1 VRVLVIG
8 AGQVGSTVVE
18 ALHGD
23 HELTVLDLV
32 PELLAPLAYRYDVS
46 TVAGDAASRRTLQEA
61 GVEQANLLIACT
73 TRDEVNVIAA
83 LFARK
88 LSPETKTIVRTANVE
103 YLEIW
108 REGQLDA
115 DFIVSSELETATAVT
130 AIVGVPA
137 ARQTDTFADGQV
149 QIVEFDVDAGA
160 RVVGARLREAEVPPE
175 SKVAGIIRA
184 GEIRVPGGDD
194 TIEAGDRIIVIGSPQ
209 AAREWSSLM
218 TRGKQRVEDV
228 VLFGCG
234 AAGFAVARALLAQG
248 IGVRIVEAVERRA
261 AEVAEQLPK
270 ARVYRATGL
279 EPEFLRRERIGS
291 ASAAVFAMRDDA
303 KNHYAAALAK
313 LHGVEFTIAIVHE
326 TTAIEVFEQAGID
339 VAIDPRSLT
348 AEEIVRF
355 ARDPRTA
362 QVAMLEQDRFEVLDI
377 TVRPESRFVN
387 VPFRE
392 LPATRSLIGA
402 LVRDGRALFP
412 HGDDVLLPGDRAIV
426 FTESARV
433 GEVERGL

>member
-1 VRVLVIG
+1 VKVLVIG

-18 ALHGD
+18 ALHED
-23 HELTVLDLV
+23 HQLTVLDLA
-32 PELLAPLAYRYDVS
+32 PELLAPLSYRYDVS
-46 TVAGDAASRRTLQEA
+46 TVTGDAASRRTLQEA
-61 GVEQANLLIACT
+61 GVEEANLLIACT
-73 TRDEVNVIAA
+73 TRDEVNVIAS
-83 LFARK
+83 LFAKK
-88 LSPETKTIVRTANVE
+88 LSPETTTIVRTANVE

-130 AIVGVPA
+130 EIVGVPA
-137 ARQTDTFADGQV
+137 ARQTDTFAEGQV
-149 QIVEFDVDAGA
+149 QIVEFDVDAEA
-160 RVVGARLREAEVPPE
+160 RVVGVPLREARLPLE
-175 SKVAGIIRA
+175 SKVAGIIRG

-194 TIEAGDRIIVIGSPQ
+194 AIESGDRIIVIGSPQ

-218 TRGKQRVEDV
+218 ARGKQRVEDV
-228 VLFGCG
+228 VIFGCG
-234 AAGFAVARALLAQG
+234 AAGFAVARALLEHG
-248 IGVRIVEAVERRA
+248 IGVRIVEAIPERA
-261 AEVAEQLPK
+261 SEVAEQLPE

-279 EPEFLRRERIGS
+279 EPEFLERERIGN

-303 KNHYAAALAK
+303 KNHYAASLAK
-313 LHGVEFTIAIVHE
+313 LHGVKFTIAIVHE
-326 TTAIEVFEQAGID
+326 TTAVGVFEQAGID

-355 ARDPRTA
+355 ARDPRTT

-387 VPFRE
+387 VPFRK
-392 LPATRSLIGA
+392 LPATGSLIGA
-402 LVRDGRALFP
+402 VVRRGKALFP
-412 HGDDVLLPGDRAIV
+412 HGDDVLLPGDRAII